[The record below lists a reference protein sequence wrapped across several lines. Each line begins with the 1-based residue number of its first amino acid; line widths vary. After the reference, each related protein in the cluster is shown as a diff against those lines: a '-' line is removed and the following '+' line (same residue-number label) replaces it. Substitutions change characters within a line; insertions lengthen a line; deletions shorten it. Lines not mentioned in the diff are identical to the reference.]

1 MKFLTLIIGLTFLIT
16 LSIRLYANTTIQI
29 QCAHQEICGIIQN
42 IIEQNK
48 KELTH
53 SQIKFE
59 LQTLFHISGDPHDYE
74 PSMNEI
80 KIFLKSQNIILGPA
94 ALHPWLENKIKNH
107 LIQNKNF
114 QKYLFRVDFLES
126 TLNDFA
132 KIGQKN
138 KEALAHF
145 WIYPMIY
152 CDFAQQL
159 LKHLNLLSEITK
171 RNLTLGY
178 TCSSKQIEQELKIAL
193 KNTQLPMVLTHDA
206 LLPLIKYVQ
215 RDIPTE
221 QQLVVLNLKSSHHHD
236 EIDARKIKQFENLQK
251 KNKNILFI
259 IEKEMILPSSIKSKI
274 RPTDKIIEI
283 GVEETK
289 KYQPFFV
296 LEQFITEIN
305 SVNREK

>member
-1 MKFLTLIIGLTFLIT
+1 
-16 LSIRLYANTTIQI
+16 
-29 QCAHQEICGIIQN
+29 
-42 IIEQNK
+42 
-48 KELTH
+48 
-53 SQIKFE
+53 
-59 LQTLFHISGDPHDYE
+59 
-74 PSMNEI
+74 
-80 KIFLKSQNIILGPA
+80 
-94 ALHPWLENKIKNH
+94 
-107 LIQNKNF
+107 
-114 QKYLFRVDFLES
+114 
-126 TLNDFA
+126 
-132 KIGQKN
+132 
-138 KEALAHF
+138 
-145 WIYPMIY
+145 
-152 CDFAQQL
+152 
-159 LKHLNLLSEITK
+159 
-171 RNLTLGY
+171 
-178 TCSSKQIEQELKIAL
+178 
-193 KNTQLPMVLTHDA
+193 VLTHDA